1 MRPGRSRS
9 AALRAALR
17 ATFRAVRR
25 WCATLTAVGALLPA
39 GAAAQGIAKEG
50 ALFLLVPV
58 GARAVGQGQA
68 VAASRFGAEGIWWN
82 PASLAWAKD
91 RELTIDHAQNFVLK
105 GDAVDVVFPAGRAG
119 VLSASVLYFNFGD
132 QTATDPFGTTTG
144 TLYSNAIVAGA
155 SYAATFGERFS
166 AALTYKWVQQ
176 TQACGGSCPGVDTYA
191 VSTTAFDFGVQAVR
205 GKAGELTLGAVVKD
219 IGFGLQ
225 TIDTEQTD
233 PLPSRL
239 HLGAEY
245 RVDAVSKALPGAAL
259 RLTGEL
265 VTRLTFADPSFRGGA
280 ELAMADKYFVRGG
293 VLTGSGDGSKAAI
306 GFGIRQGTLGL
317 EFART
322 FGGLSSDAGNP
333 PTYVSLRIAFR

>member
-1 MRPGRSRS
+1 MRRPRYRNGVR
-9 AALRAALR
+9 RAADGAVR
-17 ATFRAVRR
+17 PRVRR
-25 WCATLTAVGALLPA
+25 WCATLAAVGALLPSLA
-39 GAAAQGIAKEG
+39 VAQGVAKEG

-68 VAASRFGAEGIWWN
+68 VVASRFGAEGIWWN
-82 PASLAWAKD
+82 PASLAWATQ
-91 RELTIDHAQNFVLK
+91 RELTVDHSQNFVLK
-105 GDAVDVVFPAGRAG
+105 GDAVDFVFPAGRAG

-132 QTATDPFGTTTG
+132 QTAVDPFGTTIG
-144 TLYSNAIVAGA
+144 TLYANAIVAGA
-155 SYAATFGERFS
+155 SYSATFGERFS
-166 AALTYKWVQQ
+166 AALTYKWLQQ
-176 TQACGGSCPGVDTYA
+176 TQACGGSCPGIDTYA
-191 VSTTAFDFGVQAVR
+191 VSTSAFDFGVQAVR
-205 GKAGELTLGAVVKD
+205 GKAGELTLGAVVKN

-225 TIDTEQTD
+225 TIDSKQTD

-245 RVDAVSKALPGAAL
+245 RLDAVSRATPGAVL
-259 RLTGEL
+259 RLTGEV
-265 VTRLTFADPSFRGGA
+265 VTHVSFADPSVRGGA
-280 ELAMADKYFVRGG
+280 ELAIADKYFVRGG
-293 VLTGSGDGSKAAI
+293 VLTGSGDGANAAV

>member
-1 MRPGRSRS
+1 MRPLRSRS
-9 AALRAALR
+9 AVRREAHRAVLRAA
-17 ATFRAVRR
+17 RR
-25 WCATLTAVGALLPA
+25 WCAAFAVIGALMPA
-39 GAAAQGIAKEG
+39 SVSAQGVAKEG

-91 RELTIDHAQNFVLK
+91 RELTIDHSQNFVLK
-105 GDAVDVVFPAGRAG
+105 GDAIDLVFPAGRAG

-144 TLYSNAIVAGA
+144 TLYSNAIVVGT
-155 SYAATFGERFS
+155 SYSATFGERFS
-166 AALTYKWVQQ
+166 AALTYKWLQQ
-176 TQACGGSCPGVDTYA
+176 KQACGGSCPGIDTYA
-191 VSTTAFDFGVQAVR
+191 VSTSAFDFGVQAVR
-205 GKAGELTLGAVVKD
+205 GKAGELTLGAVLRNV
-219 IGFGLQ
+219 GFGLQ
-225 TIDTEQTD
+225 TIDSKQTD

-239 HLGAEY
+239 HFGAEY
-245 RVDAVSKALPGAAL
+245 RLDAVTRATPGAVL

-265 VTRLTFADPSFRGGA
+265 VTRLSLADPAVRGGA
-280 ELAMADKYFVRGG
+280 ELAIAEKYFVRGG
-293 VLTGSGDGSKAAI
+293 VLTGSGDGANAAV